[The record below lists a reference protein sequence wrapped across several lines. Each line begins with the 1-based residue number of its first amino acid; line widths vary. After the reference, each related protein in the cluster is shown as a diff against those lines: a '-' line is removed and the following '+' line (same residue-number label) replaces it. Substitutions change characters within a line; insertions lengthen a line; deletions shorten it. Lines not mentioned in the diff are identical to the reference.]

1 MNFTYQFFYGK
12 IHLRALV
19 PIGSPQCA
27 IASLLAGELRPSL
40 KIAPPEQFS
49 ASGPHCHG
57 NMAPSLTVTNKKTP
71 HKGELIYW

>member
-1 MNFTYQFFYGK
+1 MNFYFFYGK
-12 IHLRALV
+12 IHLQALV
-19 PIGSPQCA
+19 PIGSPWGA
-27 IASLLAGELRPSL
+27 IATLLAEELRPSL

-57 NMAPSLTVTNKKTP
+57 NIVSSLKVTNKKTP